1 MEANRRYG
9 YFDTSNN
16 NVTIQMRRGQNI
28 AGYPIG
34 IVYIEDVFYPMVPG
48 NIVNGYTFPFPVR
61 LKAVEGLDCQNLFDA
76 ADGVYEMVLETCKK
90 LEKEGV
96 RAISGACGF
105 FGNYQAKIAE
115 ELSVPV
121 ALSSL
126 VQLPWIATLLKKD
139 QTIGVLTAQKDSFT
153 DQLLDSCGV
162 CTELKKRLLVKDLG
176 HEDQFSCIPEGRG
189 VFDNGLVQQEVV
201 GKAMEILKEAPNTGA
216 ILLEFSDMPPYAYA
230 VQAATGVPVFDFTTL
245 IRWLHSAVAQT
256 PYCGFI

>member
-1 MEANRRYG
+1 
-9 YFDTSNN
+9 
-16 NVTIQMRRGQNI
+16 
-28 AGYPIG
+28 
-34 IVYIEDVFYPMVPG
+34 MVPG

-96 RAISGACGF
+96 RAISSACGF

-216 ILLEFSDMPPYAYA
+216 ILLECSDMPPYAYA

>member
-153 DQLLDSCGV
+153 NQLLDSCGV

-201 GKAMEILKEAPNTGA
+201 GKAMEILEEAPNTGA
-216 ILLEFSDMPPYAYA
+216 ILLECSDMPPYAYA

>member
-1 MEANRRYG
+1 MCIRDRTTPE
-9 YFDTSNN
+9 
-16 NVTIQMRRGQNI
+16 
-28 AGYPIG
+28 
-34 IVYIEDVFYPMVPG
+34 
-48 NIVNGYTFPFPVR
+48 
-61 LKAVEGLDCQNLFDA
+61 
-76 ADGVYEMVLETCKK
+76 
-90 LEKEGV
+90 
-96 RAISGACGF
+96 
-105 FGNYQAKIAE
+105 QAKIAE

-216 ILLEFSDMPPYAYA
+216 ILLECSDMPPYAYA

>member
-201 GKAMEILKEAPNTGA
+201 GKAMEILEEAPNTGA
-216 ILLEFSDMPPYAYA
+216 ILLECSDMPPYAYA

>member
-9 YFDTSNN
+9 YFDTSNS

-76 ADGVYEMVLETCKK
+76 ADGVYEMVFETCKK
-90 LEKEGV
+90 LRKEGV

-153 DQLLDSCGV
+153 DQ
-162 CTELKKRLLVKDLG
+162 
-176 HEDQFSCIPEGRG
+176 
-189 VFDNGLVQQEVV
+189 
-201 GKAMEILKEAPNTGA
+201 
-216 ILLEFSDMPPYAYA
+216 Y
-230 VQAATGVPVFDFTTL
+230 
-245 IRWLHSAVAQT
+245 
-256 PYCGFI
+256 